1 MSDEVGGGQSL
12 SRLQHYASYHDF
24 TPLRTG
30 YSEDCRF
37 ADCRM
42 LVNDR
47 LDFTGV
53 NIFATGD
60 NHVLQAVQDVEIAVR
75 ILIAKVACAK
85 KPISECARGF
95 VRIVPIAAH
104 DVGAPSYQFTLLSA
118 LDLLACL
125 IHHLHINSETR
136 ASAGQEL
143 IVSVF
148 LVLQT
153 GEKAGFA
160 QSVDLNEF
168 EIREKLSDPVDQ
180 FRRHRRS
187 AVSQYLDT
195 AEVIFPDFRK
205 LGQQIDHG
213 WHQNGVTDAFAFY
226 GLAEGL
232 RAEFRNRDLESPE
245 RRGRQHSWK
254 VSDVEDRRRE

>member
-1 MSDEVGGGQSL
+1 MSDEVGGGHDL
-12 SRLQHYASYHDF
+12 AWLQHYASYHDY
-24 TPLRTG
+24 TPLRMG

-53 NIFATGD
+53 NIFSTGD
-60 NHVLQAVQDVEIAVR
+60 DHVLQSVQDVEIAVR

-95 VRIVPIAAH
+95 FRVVPIAAH
-104 DVGAPSYQFTLLSA
+104 DVGAPSHQFTALSCF
-118 LDLLACL
+118 DLISCL
-125 IHHLHINSETR
+125 IHHLHVDSQTR
-136 ASAGQEL
+136 STARQEL

-160 QSVDLNEF
+160 QSVNLNEF
-168 EIREKLSDPVDQ
+168 
-180 FRRHRRS
+180 
-187 AVSQYLDT
+187 
-195 AEVIFPDFRK
+195 
-205 LGQQIDHG
+205 
-213 WHQNGVTDAFAFY
+213 
-226 GLAEGL
+226 
-232 RAEFRNRDLESPE
+232 
-245 RRGRQHSWK
+245 
-254 VSDVEDRRRE
+254 